1 MPEYVRV
8 TDLDTG
14 HKLTIPRSALPHG
27 NYRELK
33 ADAVD
38 VAGDP
43 LPPEFGATA
52 PLSSPTTSG
61 QEADTKKEKD
71 NA

>member
-14 HKLTIPRSALPHG
+14 HKRSVLRSELPHG

-38 VAGDP
+38 VGGVP
-43 LPPEFGATA
+43 LPIEYNATK
-52 PLSSPTTSG
+52 PLSSSST
-61 QEADTKKEKD
+61 EASSATNPKE
-71 NA
+71 